1 MQFLVIA
8 RDGTDAEA
16 LNRRMAARP
25 AHFENARR
33 MKACGQLITGGAML
47 DAEGRMIGSMLLAE
61 FPDQAALE
69 AAIAADPYVE
79 GQVWQDIEIKPFR
92 VAPL

>member
-1 MQFLVIA
+1 
-8 RDGTDAEA
+8 
-16 LNRRMAARP
+16 
-25 AHFENARR
+25 
-33 MKACGQLITGGAML
+33 ML
-47 DAEGRMIGSMLLAE
+47 DAEGRMIGSMMLAE

-69 AAIAADPYVE
+69 AAIAADPYVV